1 MLLVATQQTT
11 FIYLVKLFIS
21 DRGHAV
27 VECLEWGGLVRKGYW
42 RVFPTAFMRG
52 IGLVINTD
60 QQRVINNVVLHEESA
75 VLFYDL
81 HNSPFVHVAH

>member
-11 FIYLVKLFIS
+11 FIDLVKLFIS

-27 VECLEWGGLVRKGYW
+27 VKCLEWGGLIRKGYW

-60 QQRVINNVVLHEESA
+60 QQRVINNVVLYEESA